1 MHVPTLSYPE
11 ALLRMALA
19 LLIGLAIGIER
30 ERGDHAAGMRTYAL
44 VALGSTLFM
53 LVSAYGAQNFFGAQ
67 GTRVDPTRI
76 AAQVV
81 TGIGFIGGGL
91 IFVQR
96 STVRG
101 LTTAAGIWAIAAIGL
116 AIGIGEYFIG
126 LVAGALMLA
135 VLMILKPIQTRY
147 FPPRQR
153 LVLDLRLL
161 PDRLPAVYAALREYG
176 VAIHGFAAQRLDGEE
191 QKITLKCSGPISLSV
206 ETLQRALAP
215 HAGIAGIEATNLQ
228 DETAPRLWRR

>member
-1 MHVPTLSYPE
+1 VHTPTLSYPE
-11 ALLRMALA
+11 ALLRLALA
-19 LLIGLAIGIER
+19 LLVGLTIGVER

-116 AIGIGEYFIG
+116 AIGIGQYFVG
-126 LVAGALMLA
+126 LVGAALMLA
-135 VLMILKPIQTRY
+135 VLMILKPVQERY

-153 LVLDLRLL
+153 VVLDLRV
-161 PDRLPAVYAALREYG
+161 PPERLPAVYAILREHG
-176 VAIHGFAAQRLDGEE
+176 VTVHGFASQLLADEQ
-191 QKITLKCSGPISLSV
+191 QKIVLKCSGPVSLSI
-206 ETLQRALAP
+206 EALQSALAP
-215 HAGIAGIEATNLQ
+215 QAGVAGIEATNLQ
-228 DETAPRLWRR
+228 DESGSRLWRR